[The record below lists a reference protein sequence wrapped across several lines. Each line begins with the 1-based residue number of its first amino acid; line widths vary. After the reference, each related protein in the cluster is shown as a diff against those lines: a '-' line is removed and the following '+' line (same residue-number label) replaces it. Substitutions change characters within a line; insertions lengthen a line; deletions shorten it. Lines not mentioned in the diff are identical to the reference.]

1 MSLAMEHGVSEA
13 RGTAD
18 GAAKKNEARTASG
31 RPGNR
36 TAASAAPTDDEI
48 LGLATAA
55 KSAPGDGQSGFDWED
70 SSGDR
75 IPNRTDQ
82 GETTETQP
90 EARSLE
96 GALQANPEL
105 KQAWED
111 VQAYRESFRTPAE
124 ARAATASLADLARM
138 DALFFS
144 GRPADHAELAR
155 AVASL
160 DPAAFRSLARVMSE
174 VANEGAAR
182 SDPSGERA
190 GSHANPAGHDMAAE
204 LPSGS
209 IESRAS
215 GNANRVDPPERT
227 TVQNADRAG
236 HRTERGITPG
246 QEAFFHSANEAA
258 VRAVVDA
265 IESQVERLLPE
276 EISKGSRNRLIGE
289 IYRELDTSL
298 RSDRQFAHQAREAFR
313 SGALDEDHK
322 RAIVAL
328 VNNRARQALP
338 GVARRVLNEWTT
350 AIVAANQDRRARQRA
365 AERRVDIAGSGRTGN
380 DGVRPMTPKDIN
392 YARMSDADILNL

>member
-1 MSLAMEHGVSEA
+1 MSVAIEHGVSEA
-13 RGTAD
+13 RSTAD
-18 GAAKKNEARTASG
+18 GAPKKNESRIASG
-31 RPGNR
+31 RAGNR

-48 LGLATAA
+48 LGIATAA

-70 SSGDR
+70 SNADR
-75 IPNRTDQ
+75 IPDRTNQ
-82 GETTETQP
+82 GETTETQT
-90 EARSLE
+90 EARTLE
-96 GALQANPEL
+96 AALQGNPEL

-174 VANEGAAR
+174 VANEGAGR
-182 SDPSGERA
+182 SSEGA
-190 GSHANPAGHDMAAE
+190 GSHANPAGQDMAAE

-209 IESRAS
+209 TESRAS
-215 GNANRVDPPERT
+215 DNANGVDPQERT
-227 TVQNADRAG
+227 TVQTADRAG

-313 SGALDEDHK
+313 SGALDGDHK

-380 DGVRPMTPKDIN
+380 EGVRPMTPKDIN